1 LSRVSDRLSDHCAYP
16 PRGMDVE
23 RAASYVGFGRTKF
36 LEMVDDGRMPKP
48 IDVDG
53 NPRWDR
59 IDLDAAFEDLKERRK
74 DPVQRGRD
82 RIHDRLR
89 QQQQGDRSEL
99 NNED

>member
-1 LSRVSDRLSDHCAYP
+1 MGKRDRLSDHCAYP

-36 LEMVDDGRMPKP
+36 LEMVDDGRMPPP

-59 IDLDAAFEDLKERRK
+59 VDLDAAFEDLKERRK
-74 DPVQRGRD
+74 DPVQRGRH
-82 RIHDRLR
+82 RIHARLR
-89 QQQQGDRSEL
+89 QQQQGNRSEL

>member
-1 LSRVSDRLSDHCAYP
+1 MAGLPPKLADQFAYP
-16 PRGMDVE
+16 PRGMDTE
-23 RAASYVGFGRTKF
+23 RAASYVEFGRTKF

-53 NPRWDR
+53 SPRWDR
-59 IDLDAAFEDLKERRK
+59 VELDAAFEDLKERRK

-89 QQQQGDRSEL
+89 QQQREGC
-99 NNED
+99 NK

>member
-1 LSRVSDRLSDHCAYP
+1 MSRASDRLSDHCAYP

-53 NPRWDR
+53 SPRWDR

-82 RIHDRLR
+82 RIHARLR
-89 QQQQGDRSEL
+89 QQQGDRSEL
-99 NNED
+99 DNED